1 MRDRKYILSRIFM
14 ALFVMMV
21 MVLFPAVCRFAPENF
36 NAVVDGL

>member
-1 MRDRKYILSRIFM
+1 MRDRKCILSRMFM

-21 MVLFPAVCRFAPENF
+21 MVLFPAVGRFAPENF